1 MNHSTD
7 PADYLSGLDGAD
19 TSLDAANVIAR
30 SVLMSA
36 LQKTI
41 SGWGVVQ
48 EESGARLGISR
59 PRTSELMSGKVDK
72 FSLDAL
78 VNLAA
83 RAGLVIEIH
92 ISAPT

>member
-1 MNHSTD
+1 MD
-7 PADYLSGLDGAD
+7 YLADAADYSG
-19 TSLDAANVIAR
+19 DAANVIAR

-41 SGWGVVQ
+41 CEWGVVQ
-48 EESGARLGISR
+48 EVSGGRLGISR
-59 PRTSELMSGKVDK
+59 PRTSELMSGKIDK

-83 RAGLVIEIH
+83 KAGLVVEIH
-92 ISAPT
+92 ISAPPS